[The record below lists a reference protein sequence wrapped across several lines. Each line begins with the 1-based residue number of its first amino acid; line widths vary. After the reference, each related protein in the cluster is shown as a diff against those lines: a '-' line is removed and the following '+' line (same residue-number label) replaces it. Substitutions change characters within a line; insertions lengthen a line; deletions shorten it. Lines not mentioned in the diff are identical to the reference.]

1 MESILAGW
9 WSSFPPSHQ
18 CLNLPRCPEPPVV
31 AAVLQAVF
39 VYQLL
44 TTGTAYWYDHQL
56 RQQQQ
61 QDDDE
66 GAVRHQLFGD
76 LRCALDPF
84 SSLWCQRPPC
94 SRQVMQG

>member
-1 MESILAGW
+1 M
-9 WSSFPPSHQ
+9 
-18 CLNLPRCPEPPVV
+18 
-31 AAVLQAVF
+31 F

-56 RQQQQ
+56 RQQQQQ

-84 SSLWCQRPPC
+84 SS
-94 SRQVMQG
+94 